1 MHAPTP
7 KEIGMSIAASNEP
20 DNLEK
25 ARRIAHG
32 IGLALGKCSIN
43 DIRRVWPGEFPSG
56 NWTGS
61 IFKDKCW
68 ERIGY
73 VPAHHTE
80 SNGHAVSVWRFKGSK
95 IFGAKSVPV
104 PAPAVGRG
112 RVAKASGDAP
122 ATPFLKQPD
131 LFEGAA

>member
-7 KEIGMSIAASNEP
+7 KEIGMSIAASNES

-61 IFKDKCW
+61 IFKDGCW
-68 ERIGY
+68 TYIQH
-73 VPAHHTE
+73 VPSYHHE
-80 SNGHAVSVWRFKGSK
+80 GHGRHVSQWRFMGSK
-95 IFGAKSVPV
+95 NAGVKSGSV
-104 PAPAVGRG
+104 
-112 RVAKASGDAP
+112 RVAKASGDAH